1 MLFPFAIFA
10 AGVLTPLLATT
21 VLSLGL
27 VAREAMLAH
36 ARTPAAKPVRRVDK
50 LRNHPRETSILHDLS
65 LDLSRLHDELKLDA
79 SQDRLWYKA
88 EKAGWGDMSNVQT
101 CLQEQRTET
110 LALLAQPGADM
121 RAIVRCLD
129 DFRSEEYK
137 LCAANRER
145 WLNVYDALGTEQKE
159 QVRVFF
165 RNRMELANPLD
176 VTQSLRTSG
185 EPL

>member
-27 VAREAMLAH
+27 VARAATLAH

-79 SQDRLWYKA
+79 SKDRLWYKA

-145 WLNVYDALGTEQKE
+145 WLNVYDALRTDQKDQVCVFLKKKMEQ
-159 QVRVFF
+159 
-165 RNRMELANPLD
+165 ASPAG

>member
-27 VAREAMLAH
+27 VARAATLAH

-65 LDLSRLHDELKLDA
+65 LDLSLLHDELKLDA
-79 SQDRLWYKA
+79 GQDTLWYKA
-88 EKAGWGDMSNVQT
+88 EKAGWASMSTVQA
-101 CLQEQRTET
+101 CLQKQHTQT
-110 LALLAQPGADM
+110 LALLAQPGLDM
-121 RAIVRCLD
+121 RAIARCLD
-129 DFRSEEYK
+129 DFQSEEKK
-137 LCAANRER
+137 LCVANRER
-145 WLNVYDALGTEQKE
+145 WLNVYDTLRQDQKE
-159 QVRVFF
+159 QVCVFLKQK
-165 RNRMELANPLD
+165 MEQASPAD

>member
-1 MLFPFAIFA
+1 MLFPFALFA
-10 AGVLTPLLATT
+10 AGVLTPLFATT

-27 VAREAMLAH
+27 VARAATLAH

-50 LRNHPRETSILHDLS
+50 PRNHPLETSLLHTLS

-79 SQDRLWYKA
+79 GQDRLWYKA
-88 EKAGWGDMSNVQT
+88 EKAGWGDLSSVQA
-101 CLQEQRTET
+101 CWQKQRTET

-137 LCAANRER
+137 LCAANLER
-145 WLNVYDALGTEQKE
+145 WLNVYDALRSDQKE
-159 QVRVFF
+159 QVHVFLK
-165 RNRMELANPLD
+165 NEMEQASPAD

-185 EPL
+185 EAV

>member
-27 VAREAMLAH
+27 VARAATLAH

-79 SQDRLWYKA
+79 IQDRLWYKA
-88 EKAGWGDMSNVQT
+88 EKAGWGDMSSVQT

-121 RAIVRCLD
+121 RAIARCLD
-129 DFRSEEYK
+129 DFQSEEKK
-137 LCAANRER
+137 LRVANRER
-145 WLNVYDALGTEQKE
+145 WLNVYDALRTDQKE
-159 QVRVFF
+159 QVCVFLKKK
-165 RNRMELANPLD
+165 MEQASPAG